1 MAPYEAL
8 YGRKC
13 RSPICWF
20 EGGEKKEMGIQT
32 DFIND
37 TTQAIQN
44 IRQRIETAQSRQK
57 NYADQRRRPLEFNVG
72 DFVFL
77 RVAPMKGIMRF
88 GKKGKLSPR
97 YVGPY
102 KILRRVGKVAYEL
115 ELPQEM
121 AAIHNVFHV
130 SMLKKCI
137 PNADKV
143 IEPQAVQIQEDLSYE
158 SRPVQILDR
167 DVKKLRNKEVPL
179 VKVLWRNQQS
189 EEITWER
196 EEDMKRRYP
205 ELF

>member
-13 RSPICWF
+13 RSPVCWF
-20 EGGEKKEMGIQT
+20 ESGEKKEMGIQS
-32 DFIND
+32 DFIHD

-57 NYADQRRRPLEFNVG
+57 NYADKRRRPLEFNVG
-72 DFVFL
+72 DLVFL

-102 KILRRVGKVAYEL
+102 KVLNRVGKVAYEL
-115 ELPQEM
+115 ELPPEM

-130 SMLKKCI
+130 SMLKKHI
-137 PNADKV
+137 PNPDKV

-158 SRPVQILDR
+158 SKPIQILER
-167 DVKKLRNKEVPL
+167 DVKRLRNKEVPL
-179 VKVLWRNQQS
+179 VKVLWRNQRS
-189 EEITWER
+189 EEMTWER
-196 EEDMKRRYP
+196 EDDMKRKYP